1 MKIKLPFDVP
11 ETFSGLT
18 VERLTELET
27 FAVQAAKP
35 LRTKSADEVTDDD
48 VETLRALADVVANV
62 RAARAEHDKQAE
74 DADKRK
80 ADFAALAD
88 TFATKTDDKA
98 DEKADEDEADAE
110 TDAADEE
117 EEAADEAAAAKKD
130 KKAVTAGAGRKAP
143 RVADVAKG
151 NKLPTMED
159 QRVENEF
166 FSIVAAADVPGFPSG
181 AEFGSD
187 LDLGRAIEARLASYS
202 GRKSGSGQHGVAVIK
217 RNLPSELVQ
226 GNGSA
231 ESDMKLLEYAA
242 SEARLPGG
250 SLIAAVEAEQKRLE
264 GAKSKRSSLIAAAG
278 WCAPSQ
284 TVYDLFE
291 LETGRDG
298 MVDIP
303 QIQITRGG
311 INFTPGPDFA
321 TIFAGTGYF
330 HQTEAQVIAATT
342 KPCMVVPCPSFTDV
356 RLEVEGVCITG
367 AILQSRGYPEMV
379 ARFTRGAMAVH
390 NHKLNKFV
398 IDKMVAGSTVVD
410 LSPAPV
416 ATSVFADDPTTTGML
431 AAIEMGVE
439 DYRYRHRMP
448 FGSALEAVFPHWV
461 LPVIRADWSRRT
473 GVDMTNVSDAQILAH
488 FTARGIRPQF
498 VYDWQDSFAGT
509 AAGPGGASALQDFP
523 QEVTYLLYAAGTWV
537 RGVADVITLDTVYDA
552 ANLALNQFTALFT
565 EEGVLVAKMGHDSR
579 AYTVPLCP
587 SGTTSA
593 TTAMNCS

>member
-11 ETFSGLT
+11 ETFAGLT

-35 LRTKSADEVTDDD
+35 LRSKGVDEVTDED
-48 VETLRALADVVANV
+48 VETLRSLAEVVASV
-62 RAARAEHDKQAE
+62 QAE
-74 DADKRK
+74 RKNIESKAAAADQRK

-88 TFATKTDDKA
+88 TFAAKDTDKA
-98 DEKADEDEADAE
+98 DEKKPEVVDEDDEDE
-110 TDAADEE
+110 
-117 EEAADEAAAAKKD
+117 AAAKKD
-130 KKAVTAGAGRKAP
+130 DKQAVTASSGGRKTP
-143 RVADVAKG
+143 RVGDVAKG
-151 NKLPTMED
+151 GKLPTLND

-166 FSIVAAADVPGFPSG
+166 FSIIAAADVPGFPSG
-181 AEFGSD
+181 AEFTTD
-187 LDLGRAIEARLASYS
+187 LDLGRAVEARLASYS
-202 GRKSGSGQHGVAVIK
+202 GRKTGSAQHGVAVIK
-217 RNLPSELVQ
+217 RNLPAELTQ
-226 GNGSA
+226 GNGSP
-231 ESDMKLLEYAA
+231 ESDMQLMEYAA

-250 SLIAAVEAEQKRLE
+250 SLVAAVEIEQKKR
-264 GAKSKRSSLIAAAG
+264 ADSKKSLVAAAG

-311 INFTPGPDFA
+311 INFTPGPNFA
-321 TIFAGTGYF
+321 DIWGGTGYF
-330 HQTEAQVIAATT
+330 HQTEAQVIAATV

-356 RLEVEGVCITG
+356 RLEVDGVCITG

-439 DYRYRHRMP
+439 DYLYRHRMP
-448 FGSALEAVFPHWV
+448 FGASLEAVFPHWV
-461 LPVIRADWSRRT
+461 LPVIRADLSRRT
-473 GVDMTNVSDAQILAH
+473 GVDMLNVSDSQILAY
-488 FTARGIRPQF
+488 FTARRIRPQF
-498 VYDWQDSFAGT
+498 VYDWQDSFAGV
-509 AAGPGGASALQDFP
+509 AAGPGGAAALQDFP

-537 RGVADVITLDTVYDA
+537 RGVADVITLDTVYDS

-587 SGTTSA
+587 SGATSA
-593 TTAMNCS
+593 TVAMNCTA

>member
-18 VERLTELET
+18 TERLGELET

-35 LRTKSADEVTDDD
+35 LRSKDADEVTDED

-62 RAARAEHDKQAE
+62 RAERTAQDKKAEQSE
-74 DADKRK
+74 QRK

-88 TFATKTDDKA
+88 TFATKTDDKKA
-98 DEKADEDEADAE
+98 EKADDAEEDDADEADEDDAEQVDEADAKE
-110 TDAADEE
+110 
-117 EEAADEAAAAKKD
+117 
-130 KKAVTAGAGRKAP
+130 KKAVTASSGRKSP
-143 RVADVAKG
+143 RVGDVAR
-151 NKLPTMED
+151 NTKLPSLD
-159 QRVENEF
+159 DKRVENEH

-181 AEFGSD
+181 AEFESD
-187 LDLGRAIEARLASYS
+187 LQLGKAIEARLASYS
-202 GRKSGSGQHGVAVIK
+202 GRTHGSGQHGVAVIK
-217 RNLPSELVQ
+217 RNLPGEFVQ
-226 GNGSA
+226 RGGGA
-231 ESDMKLLEYAA
+231 EDDMRLMEYAA

-250 SLIAAVEAEQKRLE
+250 SLVAAVEQEQKRLA
-264 GAKSKRSSLIAAAG
+264 GTKRKASALVAAAG

-321 TIFAGTGYF
+321 TIWGGTGYF
-330 HQTEAQVIAATT
+330 HQTEAQVIAGTT

-356 RLEVEGVCITG
+356 RLEVDGVCITG

-431 AAIEMGVE
+431 ATIEMAVE

-448 FGSALEAVFPHWV
+448 FGATLEAVFPHWV
-461 LPVIRADWSRRT
+461 IPVIRADLSRRT
-473 GVDMTNVSDAQILAH
+473 GVEMTNVSDAQILAH
-488 FTARGIRPQF
+488 FTLRGIRPQF
-498 VYDWQDSFAGT
+498 VYDWQDSFAGV

-523 QEVTYLLYAAGTWV
+523 QEVTFLLYAAGTWV

-587 SGTTSA
+587 SKIGRA
-593 TTAMNCS
+593 HV